1 MKFKIEPGEIDW
13 WYWTVTLA
21 FITSA
26 LLGWE
31 PGYYL
36 VMIVSALQIIH
47 FWIRHKSLFAF
58 DTQVRIV
65 YFVFTLLGLYEPIR
79 FPFYSLLLPGTFM
92 VVFFDR
98 CGIALVLKHM
108 AWNKKNIVQIQR

>member
-1 MKFKIEPGEIDW
+1 MKFKIAPEKIDW

-21 FITSA
+21 FIASA

-36 VMIVSALQIIH
+36 VMIVSGIQIIH
-47 FWIRHKSLFAF
+47 FWIRHKSLLTF
-58 DTQVRIV
+58 DAQVRIV
-65 YFVFTLLGLYEPIR
+65 YFVFTLLGLYEPLR
-79 FPFYSLLLPGTFM
+79 FPLYLVLLPGTFM

-98 CGIALVLKHM
+98 CGIALVLQQM
-108 AWNKKNIVQIQR
+108 AWNKKTIVQIQR